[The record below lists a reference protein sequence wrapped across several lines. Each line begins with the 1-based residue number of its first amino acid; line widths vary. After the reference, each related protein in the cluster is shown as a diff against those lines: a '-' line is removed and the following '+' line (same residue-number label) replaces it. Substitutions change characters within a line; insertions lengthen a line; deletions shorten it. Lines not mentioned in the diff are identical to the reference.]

1 MLQATRGN
9 WNKLAFQNK
18 LFRAASGVDAE
29 VWSFI
34 IGENLTI
41 TADDA
46 ALLSTTPAGNCEYV
60 CDAGQNGIVTYK
72 YIIDRTGYMC
82 LDFYS
87 DLKNSGYAAKNSFS
101 VWKNDEQ
108 LYSDNYSLSQTLAVA
123 NVVPGDVI
131 ELRINCYGGD
141 HGELNIHAGIL
152 DEEIFRRGYQALN
165 ASTLQ
170 ITKFKTTQIEGTINC
185 NKSGILYTSIPQNGN
200 WIAKVDG
207 QPAEVIA
214 IGNAVVGLL
223 LSEGEHTI
231 AFHYQNKAFTWG
243 ALTSICCLGIFV
255 ALSTI
260 SLLREKR
267 KQRNNKTSW

>member
-1 MLQATRGN
+1 M
-9 WNKLAFQNK
+9 
-18 LFRAASGVDAE
+18 
-29 VWSFI
+29 
-34 IGENLTI
+34 
-41 TADDA
+41 
-46 ALLSTTPAGNCEYV
+46 
-60 CDAGQNGIVTYK
+60 
-72 YIIDRTGYMC
+72 
-82 LDFYS
+82 
-87 DLKNSGYAAKNSFS
+87 
-101 VWKNDEQ
+101 
-108 LYSDNYSLSQTLAVA
+108 
-123 NVVPGDVI
+123 I

-152 DEEIFRRGYQALN
+152 DEEIFRRGYQALS

-243 ALTSICCLGIFV
+243 VLTSICCLGIFV